1 MTEAVKESMQ
11 KIDLDWERET
21 YGTFGPDAQALITDI
36 ADHAEVSWPVLSCSN
51 LEAHREY

>member
-21 YGTFGPDAQALITDI
+21 YGAFGPDAQALITDI
-36 ADHAEVSWPVLSCSN
+36 ADHAEVGWPVLSCSN